1 MSVRWSEGGG
11 ARMHSRDD
19 FPPHDAESVR
29 AFIAVRMSARV
40 EDEIA
45 GAISELARASEG
57 VKWVRRENLH
67 VTLKFLGAAVNPRKL
82 EPLAEALHDVAA
94 STTEFDTLARGAGGF
109 PNLDRPR
116 VVWVG
121 LHGVEP
127 GTLAALASRVE
138 GAAADC
144 GFERER
150 KRWTGH
156 LTIGRVRDDRHVGG
170 LRAAATAMRDRE
182 FGISKIE
189 SLTLYRSHL
198 GDQVS
203 RYEPLA
209 TFLLKHRD

>member
-11 ARMHSRDD
+11 VRMHSRDD

-29 AFIAVRMSARV
+29 AFVAIRMSARV
-40 EDEIA
+40 EDEVA
-45 GAISELARASEG
+45 SAIDELARESAG
-57 VKWVRRENLH
+57 IKWVRRENLH
-67 VTLKFLGAAVNPRKL
+67 VTLKFLGDAVNPRRL
-82 EPLAEALHDVAA
+82 EPLAEALHDVASSTIELDATA
-94 STTEFDTLARGAGGF
+94 SGIGGF

-121 LHGVEP
+121 LRGVEP

-138 GAAADC
+138 GAAAEC

-150 KRWTGH
+150 MRWTGH
-156 LTIGRVRDDRHVGG
+156 LTIGRVRDERHIGG
-170 LRAAATAMRDRE
+170 LRAAAHAMRDRE
-182 FGISKIE
+182 FGVSRIE

-198 GDQVS
+198 NEQGS

-209 TFLLKHRD
+209 TFLLKPGN